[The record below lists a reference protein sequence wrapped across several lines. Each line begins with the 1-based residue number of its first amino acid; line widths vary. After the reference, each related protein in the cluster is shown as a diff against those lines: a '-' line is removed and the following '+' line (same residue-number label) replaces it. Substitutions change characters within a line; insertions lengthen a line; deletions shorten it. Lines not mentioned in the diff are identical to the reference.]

1 MADQNNIDETIE
13 VKEGVI
19 GYFDILGFKNY
30 IKNDPD
36 VGSKNALEVILKVR
50 TEVPKKTKQTFLS
63 NEIFDDVT
71 WTVLSDTIVLSVPYP
86 PKKAGEDLEQENNEK
101 AIRWAALLFS
111 SIVLMDY
118 MFDQGLPIRGAISN
132 GKYFAN
138 SNSLA
143 GKSIVE
149 ALTLAERLNLSA
161 VAICPEAEKELTGIL
176 DLKTLVKEIWH
187 KQPAYFSY
195 LTPLKDKMDKLC
207 ILNQW
212 ALHDKYTNSDI
223 PQLVAQ
229 AFWKHGKDIDMAAF
243 QKYQN
248 TEMLL
253 RYLVAM
259 KREWKN

>member
-1 MADQNNIDETIE
+1 MFEKEAEVKIE

-36 VGSKNALEVILKVR
+36 IGSKTALEVILKIK
-50 TEVPKKTKQTFLS
+50 TAVPQKIKGRFSDDLAL
-63 NEIFDDVT
+63 NEVT
-71 WTVLSDTIVLSVPYP
+71 WNVLSDTIVLSVPYLL
-86 PKKAGEDLEQENNEK
+86 KKPDTTDEANNK
-101 AIRWAALLFS
+101 VTCWAALMFS
-111 SIVLMDY
+111 SIALMDY
-118 MFDQGLPIRGAISN
+118 MFEQGLPIRGAISF

-138 SNSLA
+138 ENSLA

-149 ALTLAERLNLSA
+149 ALTLSERLNLST
-161 VAICPEAEKELTGIL
+161 VAICPEAEKELRSVL
-176 DLKTLVKEIWH
+176 DPEGHAKRWAKS
-187 KQPAYFSY
+187 PAYFSY
-195 LTPLKDKMDKLC
+195 LTPLKDGMEKLL

-212 ALHDKYTNSDI
+212 ALHDKYTNCDI

-229 AFWKHGKDIDMAAF
+229 AFWKHGKDMDPSVF

-253 RYLVAM
+253 RYIVAM
-259 KREWKN
+259 KREWKA